1 MRRIL
6 SLLQDHPIVVTS
18 LALVLVIIHWS
29 LVTFG
34 PLENTWEP
42 LLRSPDGGIAI
53 YLGSASAAAIVAGFA
68 GVVVVFGLTAGG
80 SRFRQLRLEGSESLT
95 RNWTSASISG
105 FAAAGLSL
113 AAAVISSI
121 DLGWISPWLF
131 EASMLLLIHG
141 TVRIIWLLRALMGVV
156 YAEDAAAD
164 RFSKTKP
171 TMNRDDFS

>member
-1 MRRIL
+1 MRKVIG
-6 SLLQDHPIVVTS
+6 LLQDHPIVITC
-18 LALVLVIIHWS
+18 LAFVAVAVHWS

-34 PLENTWEP
+34 RLENTWGP
-42 LLRSPDGGIAI
+42 LLTSTDSGIAI

-80 SRFRQLRLEGSESLT
+80 SRFRQLRLEGSGSLT

-113 AAAVISSI
+113 AAAVLSGI
-121 DLGWISPWLF
+121 DLGVISPWLF
-131 EASMLLLIHG
+131 EWSMLLLIHG
-141 TVRIIWLLRALMGVV
+141 TVRIMWLLRALMGVV

-164 RFSKTKP
+164 RASKTKP
-171 TMNRDDFS
+171 TMTRGDFS